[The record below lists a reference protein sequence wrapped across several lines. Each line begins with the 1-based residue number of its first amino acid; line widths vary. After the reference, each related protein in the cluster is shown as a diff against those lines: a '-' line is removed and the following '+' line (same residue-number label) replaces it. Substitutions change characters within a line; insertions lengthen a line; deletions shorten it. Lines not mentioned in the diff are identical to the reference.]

1 MAQSTLRAKEDVQSF
16 VLLSGHRIPAVGL
29 GTWKS
34 GTQASDSVATA
45 ILEAGYR
52 HVDTAW
58 EYGVHEEVGLGLK
71 AAMDAGIERKDLF
84 VTSKLWCHDL
94 SPERVRPAL
103 LNTLEE
109 LQLDYLDLYLIH
121 WPFRLKEGASRPP
134 KAGDVLNFD
143 MEGVWREMEKLV
155 AQNLVRDI
163 GISNFTLKKLNKLT
177 TFAQTMPSV
186 CQMEMHPGWRNDKM
200 LEACKKNGIHVT
212 AYSPLGS
219 QDNGRDLIHD
229 PTVEKVAKKLNKS
242 PGQVLVR
249 WAIQRGTSVIPKS
262 TNPER
267 IKENMQVFDWAIPE
281 QDFNVLSSISD
292 QKRVLHGE
300 DLFVNKNDGPFPSV
314 ADIWDHED

>member
-29 GTWKS
+29 GTWRS
-34 GTQASDSVATA
+34 GSQASDSVATA

-52 HVDTAW
+52 HIDTAW

-177 TFAQTMPSV
+177 TLLKRCLLCARWRCILVGGTIK
-186 CQMEMHPGWRNDKM
+186 CLKHARRMESM
-200 LEACKKNGIHVT
+200 
-212 AYSPLGS
+212 S
-219 QDNGRDLIHD
+219 
-229 PTVEKVAKKLNKS
+229 
-242 PGQVLVR
+242 
-249 WAIQRGTSVIPKS
+249 
-262 TNPER
+262 
-267 IKENMQVFDWAIPE
+267 
-281 QDFNVLSSISD
+281 
-292 QKRVLHGE
+292 LHTRHWVHKITGE
-300 DLFVNKNDGPFPSV
+300 
-314 ADIWDHED
+314 I